1 MKSLIYSL
9 AIGVVMAAGTSCSD
23 DKLPSVTPAD
33 RGTVTDDQ
41 GNVYNW
47 VRIGDQMWTTSNAK
61 NGTSLAEAVYYNNF
75 EWSNVLS
82 SDQAIEEYETN
93 YLPVYGNMMT
103 MEDAVESAPEGWR
116 LPTDEDWKKLE
127 RVLGMTDVDSKG
139 YRGDGVAYALMNTDS
154 GAELS
159 LGFGGGCFPIK
170 NYGWI
175 KINQDFVGEHGYYW
189 TSTID
194 DSYEED
200 YSMAYFRKI
209 TANYGK
215 VDRDCMRI
223 DSYLSVRWV
232 KDVK

>member
-47 VRIGDQMWTTSNAK
+47 VRLGDQMWTTSNAK

-75 EWSNVLS
+75 GWRNVLS

-139 YRGDGVAYALMNTDS
+139 YRGYGVAFALMNTDS

-194 DSYEED
+194 DSYQED

-215 VDRDCMRI
+215 VDRDCMRT

>member
-1 MKSLIYSL
+1 
-9 AIGVVMAAGTSCSD
+9 MACCIAMMTSCGD
-23 DKLPSVTPAD
+23 DNLPAVSPSE
-33 RGTVTDDQ
+33 RGTVTDDH
-41 GNVYNW
+41 GNAYNW

-61 NGTSLAEAVYYNNF
+61 NGTSLAEAEYYNNF
-75 EWSNVLS
+75 RWTNVLE
-82 SDQAIEEYETN
+82 SDEAIEEYETN
-93 YLPVYGNMMT
+93 YFPVYGNMMT
-103 MEDAVESAPEGWR
+103 MEEAIKSAPEGWR

-127 RVLGMTDVDSKG
+127 KTLGMTDVDSKG
-139 YRGDGVAYALMNTDS
+139 YRGDGVAFALMNTDS

-159 LGFGGGCFPIK
+159 LGLGGGCFPIK
-170 NYGWI
+170 NFGWI
-175 KINQDFVGEHGYYW
+175 EIHQDYTGEHGYYW

>member
-47 VRIGDQMWTTSNAK
+47 VRLGDQMWTTSNAK

-139 YRGDGVAYALMNTDS
+139 YRGYGVAFALMNTDS

-159 LGFGGGCFPIK
+159 LGFGGGCFSIK

-194 DSYEED
+194 DSYQED

-215 VDRDCMRI
+215 VDRDCMRT

>member
-47 VRIGDQMWTTSNAK
+47 VRLGDQMWTTSNAK

-75 EWSNVLS
+75 AWSNVLS

-139 YRGDGVAYALMNTDS
+139 YRGYGVAFALMNTDS

-194 DSYEED
+194 DSYQED

-215 VDRDCMRI
+215 VDRDCMRT

>member
-1 MKSLIYSL
+1 MKKIIYSL
-9 AIGVVMAAGTSCSD
+9 AIGLVMAVGSSCSD

-61 NGTSLAEAVYYNNF
+61 NGTSLAEAEYYTNF
-75 EWSNVLS
+75 DWAYVLD
-82 SDQAIEEYETN
+82 SDEAIEEYETN

-103 MEDAVESAPEGWR
+103 MEDAVNSAPEGWR

-127 RVLGMTDVDSKG
+127 RTLGMTDVDSKG
-139 YRGDGVAYALMNTDS
+139 YRGDGVAFALMNTDS

-175 KINQDFVGEHGYYW
+175 EINQDFVGEHGYYW

-194 DSYEED
+194 DTYQED
-200 YSMAYFRKI
+200 YPMAYFRKI

-215 VDRDCMRI
+215 VDRDCMRT

>member
-47 VRIGDQMWTTSNAK
+47 VRLGDQMWTTSNAK

-139 YRGDGVAYALMNTDS
+139 YRGYGVAFALMNTDS

-194 DSYEED
+194 DSYQED

-215 VDRDCMRI
+215 VDRDCMRT